1 VVVYRGSDG
10 RLHEWWMD
18 KTTGQ
23 WGTAGPVADNLA
35 ADPLITATSGGVLQ
49 VIARGTAGELRNI
62 SMDPST
68 GKWTDW
74 GSIATGVVGTP
85 R

>member
-1 VVVYRGSDG
+1 MVVYRGSDG

-62 SMDPST
+62 SMARVPGSGPT
-68 GKWTDW
+68 GARSLPVWW
-74 GSIATGVVGTP
+74 GT
-85 R
+85 RR